1 MSTSAFKEYMD
12 VFSDKN
18 KVKKLREWIGIDI
31 LNEDM
36 DAFAVPPDKDLRIS
50 EGRWKLLVGHA
61 VNLVNAVGYSNVP
74 EEEARNAVR
83 YLFVCI
89 NCMKYKLDPKAA
101 KKALNIEEY
110 ENKYWRKQA

>member
-1 MSTSAFKEYMD
+1 MSGFKEYME

-18 KVKKLREWIGIDI
+18 KVEKLRNWIGVNV
-31 LNEDM
+31 LEEDSHK
-36 DAFAVPPDKDLRIS
+36 FAVAPNKKLRIS

-61 VNLVNAVGYSNVP
+61 VNLVNAVARSNAP

-89 NCMKYKLDPKAA
+89 NSIKYGLDPKAA
-101 KKALNIEEY
+101 KVALNIEEY